1 MGIDTQLIQL
11 LNISISYRPGDG
23 LSRLPLPENPKES
36 PIPEELVLLL
46 DTVRTTPITVKQIKQ
61 WTDRDPILSSQNL
74 MPERLDGNKRLSPYR
89 ERKNELSILDDC
101 VLWGHSWQAK
111 CPGIAT

>member
-1 MGIDTQLIQL
+1 MASARLQRWALIL
-11 LNISISYRPGDG
+11 SSYNYSISYRPGEKLANADG

-61 WTDRDPILSSQNL
+61 WTDRDPILSRVRTLCQKGWMEISDYHHTEK
-74 MPERLDGNKRLSPYR
+74 ERTN
-89 ERKNELSILDDC
+89 
-101 VLWGHSWQAK
+101 
-111 CPGIAT
+111 

>member
-46 DTVRTTPITVKQIKQ
+46 NTVRTTPITVKQIKQ
-61 WTDRDPILSSQNL
+61 WTDRDPILSRVRTLCQKGWMEISDYHHTEK
-74 MPERLDGNKRLSPYR
+74 ERMN
-89 ERKNELSILDDC
+89 
-101 VLWGHSWQAK
+101 
-111 CPGIAT
+111 